1 MDIGVKKEI
10 LTELYN
16 KGKLS
21 CAQICDLVDKTQ
33 IYDIIVFKYYHE
45 PDEDGFMNME
55 ILDYAYGACAYNDN
69 YRKRYCLP
77 TNPDYYLE
85 AILNNAERV
94 FKALSDRN
102 IVSEHYRTY
111 TFELK
116 GNKDNE

>member
-33 IYDIIVFKYYHE
+33 IYDIITFNYRESIDSSMV
-45 PDEDGFMNME
+45 
-55 ILDYAYGACAYNDN
+55 ILDYVYGACEYNDD

-77 TNPDYYLE
+77 VNPDYHLE

-94 FKALSDRN
+94 FKALADRN
-102 IVSEHYRTY
+102 IVSENYRTY
-111 TFELK
+111 TLELK